1 MRRAT
6 GFTLVELVTSL
17 IILAIV
23 SVGISGFIRSSMQIF
38 NDVTEREQL
47 LGDSQF
53 AVERLTREIRNA
65 IPNSVRLAGD
75 ASVHCLQYIPID
87 YSTFYLQLPQLPS
100 SDTQLTVV
108 EMGDISGNAYVPVNG
123 STFAV
128 VYPTRSEDV
137 YDPNQNRRRSILACA
152 DDGADT
158 SCSSL
163 DDSDNQAQL
172 TVSGA
177 FATTSPA
184 NRVYMGTVAH
194 NFCVRDKRLYFHQSS
209 VTANQPVFNSGGV
222 LMAEFIDN
230 TLSTNPDS
238 QSAGSDDPFRVVD
251 ASLLSN
257 AYVQLRL
264 RFNRNDEVIN
274 YNQEVRIANVP

>member
-108 EMGDISGNAYVPVNG
+108 EMGDINGNALCFL
-123 STFAV
+123 STA
-128 VYPTRSEDV
+128 
-137 YDPNQNRRRSILACA
+137 RRSQWYTRLAVKMFTIPIRI
-152 DDGADT
+152 GAGV
-158 SCSSL
+158 SL
-163 DDSDNQAQL
+163 PVQMMAQ
-172 TVSGA
+172 
-177 FATTSPA
+177 
-184 NRVYMGTVAH
+184 
-194 NFCVRDKRLYFHQSS
+194 
-209 VTANQPVFNSGGV
+209 
-222 LMAEFIDN
+222 I
-230 TLSTNPDS
+230 
-238 QSAGSDDPFRVVD
+238 RVV
-251 ASLLSN
+251 A
-257 AYVQLRL
+257 R
-264 RFNRNDEVIN
+264 
-274 YNQEVRIANVP
+274 

>member
-1 MRRAT
+1 MQRNK

-17 IILAIV
+17 IILGIV
-23 SVGISGFIRSSMQIF
+23 SVGITGFIRSSMQIF

-53 AVERLTREIRNA
+53 AIERLTREIRNA
-65 IPNSVRLAGD
+65 IPNSVRLAGNTG
-75 ASVHCLQYIPID
+75 VHCLQYIPID

-108 EMGDISGNAYVPVNG
+108 EMGDIDGNAYLPVNG

-128 VYPTRSEDV
+128 VYPTRAEDV
-137 YDPNQNRRRSILACA
+137 YDANQNRRRNILACQ
-152 DDGADT
+152 DGGTDT

-163 DDSDNQAQL
+163 DDSDNQAEL

-184 NRVYMGTVAH
+184 NRVYMGSVAH
-194 NFCVRDKRLYFHQSS
+194 NFCVRDNQLYFHQSP
-209 VTANQPVFNSGGV
+209 VTLNQPIFSSGGV
-222 LMAEFIDN
+222 LMAEYIDN
-230 TLSTNPDS
+230 ALSNDPDN
-238 QSAGSDDPFRVVD
+238 QAAGSDDPFRVVD

-264 RFNRNDEVIN
+264 RFNRSDEVIN